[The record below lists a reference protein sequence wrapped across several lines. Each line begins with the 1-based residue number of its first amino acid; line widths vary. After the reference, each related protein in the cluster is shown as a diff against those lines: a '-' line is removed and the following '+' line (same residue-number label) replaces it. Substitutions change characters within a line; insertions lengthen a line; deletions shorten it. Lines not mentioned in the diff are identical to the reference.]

1 MLKHLAN
8 ITVNFSSN
16 YDSNHRD
23 KVMGDKM
30 GGGGGGR
37 GPCESGSEKVRV
49 NAMHQELHG

>member
-30 GGGGGGR
+30 GGGGGGGGWALGGGGGR
-37 GPCESGSEKVRV
+37 VRV
-49 NAMHQELHG
+49 EVKRCV

>member
-23 KVMGDKM
+23 KW
-30 GGGGGGR
+30 
-37 GPCESGSEKVRV
+37 PCESGSEKVRV
-49 NAMHQELHG
+49 NAMHQEFHG